1 MLELLVEITQNV
13 QYHWVDF
20 DDGHY
25 DHHLLDDD
33 GHDDQVSQYDQPE
46 PAAANIIIWC

>member
-25 DHHLLDDD
+25 D
-33 GHDDQVSQYDQPE
+33 QVSQYDQPE